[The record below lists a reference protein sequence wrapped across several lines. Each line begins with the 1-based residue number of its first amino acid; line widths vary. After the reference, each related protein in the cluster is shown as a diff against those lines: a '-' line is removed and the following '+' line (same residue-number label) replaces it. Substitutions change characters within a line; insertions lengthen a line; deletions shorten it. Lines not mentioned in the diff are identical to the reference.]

1 MYSPPNI
8 PVTIKLRRVRW
19 QRHVA
24 GMAALR
30 NTYKILVV
38 NYEAK
43 NTWKMDK

>member
-1 MYSPPNI
+1 MR
-8 PVTIKLRRVRW
+8 IKLRRVRW

-38 NYEAK
+38 NSEGEK
-43 NTWKMDK
+43 KRLEDG